1 MPTDRQT
8 DIDAIHARSRSCLDA
23 MNREDIDAVMEHYA
37 DDAILLFSN
46 VEPVRGAEA
55 IRSHWESIED
65 PGRTAR
71 LDTESITVAGDV
83 AYEVAFY
90 EVDTESDG
98 TQARGKNVVVWRK
111 ESDGQWR
118 LQVDICAADS

>member
-1 MPTDRQT
+1 MPTDSQK
-8 DIDAIHARSRSCLDA
+8 DIDEIHARSRSCLDA
-23 MNREDIDAVMEHYA
+23 MNRGDIDAVMEHYA

-46 VEPVRGAEA
+46 VEPVRGAGA
-55 IRSHWESIED
+55 IRSHWESID

-90 EVDTESDG
+90 EVDTER

-111 ESDGQWR
+111 ESDGLWR

>member
-1 MPTDRQT
+1 MSTESQS
-8 DIDAIHARSRSCLDA
+8 DIDEIHARSRSCLDA
-23 MNREDIDAVMEHYA
+23 MNRGDIDAVMEHYA
-37 DDAILLFSN
+37 ENAILLFSN
-46 VEPVRGAEA
+46 VEPVRGAGA

-90 EVDTESDG
+90 EVDTER
-98 TQARGKNVVVWRK
+98 TQARGKNVVVWLR